1 MPEFAISSAVVGRA
15 DASFTRHGAFV
26 RTAGVVFWEMR
37 PWCVVRT
44 LDGGKQ
50 AAAAN
55 KVDTKKKERYFFRS
69 YLLVLVNHRLF
80 LNCSHFFTA
89 ILRFISLIV
98 SKVF

>member
-1 MPEFAISSAVVGRA
+1 MLREIIEIPDRVNLAYEGNKDLNLQRLLSVPKFAISSAIVGRA

-50 AAAAN
+50 AAAQN
-55 KVDTKKKERYFFRS
+55 KVDT
-69 YLLVLVNHRLF
+69 
-80 LNCSHFFTA
+80 
-89 ILRFISLIV
+89 
-98 SKVF
+98 